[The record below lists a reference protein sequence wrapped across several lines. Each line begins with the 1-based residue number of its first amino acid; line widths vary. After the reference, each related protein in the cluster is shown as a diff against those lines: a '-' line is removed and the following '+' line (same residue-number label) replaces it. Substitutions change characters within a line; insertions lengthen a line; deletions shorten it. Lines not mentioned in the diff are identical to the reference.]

1 MPQEASMWESN
12 CIGCANIIEGM
23 LVRAMVVAVAVAVV
37 VPIVRRVHVVVVV
50 LAPGK
55 LAACHLGEEEV
66 DSVGQGAVLQ
76 MTTMVST

>member
-12 CIGCANIIEGM
+12 CIRCANIIEGM
-23 LVRAMVVAVAVAVV
+23 LVRAMVAVAVAVV
-37 VPIVRRVHVVVVV
+37 VPIVGRVHVVVVV

-55 LAACHLGEEEV
+55 LASCHLGEEEV
-66 DSVGQGAVLQ
+66 DPVGQGAVLQ